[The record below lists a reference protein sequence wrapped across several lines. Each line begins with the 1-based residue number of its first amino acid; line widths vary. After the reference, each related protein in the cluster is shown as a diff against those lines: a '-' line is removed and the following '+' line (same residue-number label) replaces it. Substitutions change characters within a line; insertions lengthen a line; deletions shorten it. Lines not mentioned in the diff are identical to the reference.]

1 MTEDVNIA
9 NAGELYQHNDSVTSL
24 ELHFPVEFV
33 KEWMKL
39 SEQRWK
45 GNIVSCFQ
53 NKSLC
58 NAFHTFPESS
68 AALKAPMCQ
77 KEQSS
82 LLHPSDSSDVLN
94 SVTKLNLEKSQE
106 SEECCRKTDS
116 CGIVENE
123 KVSSHS
129 AMTNS
134 SELLPHTSKLI
145 AASIETG
152 FRVIQNG
159 DGTDGKS
166 SVYLLLR
173 ITSVGLKVRS
183 GNLCVVLV
191 DVQKLSNENS
201 TAVSVFA
208 PHESSTIA
216 TEHPFTHTACNTIRP
231 KGMGDQGDQE
241 KEQGKCY
248 GQAKYNNLGNSSHF
262 SSSLSLSAP
271 LPSFLPLPKQNE

>member
-1 MTEDVNIA
+1 MTEDVNIT

-58 NAFHTFPESS
+58 NAFHIFPESS

-82 LLHPSDSSDVLN
+82 LLHPSDSSDV
-94 SVTKLNLEKSQE
+94 TKLNQEKSQE

-123 KVSSHS
+123 TVSS
-129 AMTNS
+129 MTNS
-134 SELLPHTSKLI
+134 SELLPPTSKLI

-208 PHESSTIA
+208 PHESNTIA
-216 TEHPFTHTACNTIRP
+216 TEHPITQTACNTIRP
-231 KGMGDQGDQE
+231 KSMGNQE

-248 GQAKYNNLGNSSHF
+248 GQAKYSNLGKSSHF